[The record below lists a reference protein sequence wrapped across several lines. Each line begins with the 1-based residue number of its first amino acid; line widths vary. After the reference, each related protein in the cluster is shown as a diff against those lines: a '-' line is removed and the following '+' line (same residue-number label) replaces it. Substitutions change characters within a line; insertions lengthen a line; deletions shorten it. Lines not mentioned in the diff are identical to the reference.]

1 MRKLLAA
8 AAAAAGLLLT
18 TSFAGASATGVSY
31 TDHHKTYT
39 LCVTNGGSGNL
50 TYDTLSQVNFE
61 GLKAQPTNVT
71 APAGW
76 NSASFLSGSTWT
88 LVLFTNPVSGLPDTG
103 TANCGFSF
111 TVAGSGRPDR
121 SAHTAQLWFY
131 SNNGTADPANPI
143 TVTAL

>member
-1 MRKLLAA
+1 MRKLIAA
-8 AAAAAGLLLT
+8 AAATVGVLLT
-18 TSFAGASATGVSY
+18 TSFAGASSTGVSY

-39 LCVTNGGSGNL
+39 LCVTNGGSGDP

-76 NSASFLSGSTWT
+76 NSASFQSGSTWT
-88 LVLFTNPVSGLPDTG
+88 LVLFTNPVSGLADTG

-111 TVAGSGRPDR
+111 KVAGSGRPDK
-121 SAHTAQLWFY
+121 SVHTAQLWFY
-131 SNNGTADPANPI
+131 SNNGTGDPANPI
-143 TVTAL
+143 TVSAS